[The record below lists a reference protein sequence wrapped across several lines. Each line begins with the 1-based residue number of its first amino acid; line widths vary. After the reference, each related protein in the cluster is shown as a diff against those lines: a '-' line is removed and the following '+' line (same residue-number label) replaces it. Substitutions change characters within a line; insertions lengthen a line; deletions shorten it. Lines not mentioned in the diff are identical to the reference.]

1 MVFSDLMITFAEN
14 KLSMTVDNNK
24 IIWNSNYEKLLCYQK
39 AVIIYDLTFHFCNRF
54 IAKSDRTFDQM
65 VQAARSGKQNIVEG
79 HADMATSKE
88 SGIKLFN
95 IARGSHLE
103 LLEDYRDYLR
113 VHNMRQWEDYS
124 EEASTMAKLAVEH
137 NDPKYFI
144 ELAESRPDSTIAN
157 MVIILIKQAISLTTK
172 YIDRV
177 CDNFSK
183 EGGFREN
190 MTAIRVK
197 NRK

>member
-1 MVFSDLMITFAEN
+1 
-14 KLSMTVDNNK
+14 MTVDNNK

-39 AVIIYDLTFHFCNRF
+39 AVIIYDLTYHFCNRF
-54 IAKSDRTFDQM
+54 IAKSNRTFDQM

>member
-1 MVFSDLMITFAEN
+1 MITFAEN

-88 SGIKLFN
+88 S
-95 IARGSHLE
+95 A
-103 LLEDYRDYLR
+103 
-113 VHNMRQWEDYS
+113 
-124 EEASTMAKLAVEH
+124 
-137 NDPKYFI
+137 
-144 ELAESRPDSTIAN
+144 
-157 MVIILIKQAISLTTK
+157 
-172 YIDRV
+172 
-177 CDNFSK
+177 
-183 EGGFREN
+183 
-190 MTAIRVK
+190 
-197 NRK
+197 